1 MTILT
6 DSEKS
11 RLQPIISK
19 TTGPAPW
26 YWKNFPVVKSSS
38 GKEYEWVH
46 HGEEGQLAHLITL
59 HEAGKRND
67 PLLALNIYCT
77 PFEIDEGRFGIWC
90 PEGRNMVRVVAFDPN
105 ELRPFVF
112 EEIVGWFK
120 QSTERIFAK
129 VEPAADFE
137 FPAELK
143 EGMQELSVPE
153 PLRKV
158 KELPM
163 IARRGAT
170 GEDDAACAIF
180 VLYPHAGLVEVLP
193 QRWFNRKE
201 FDVGRQWITRL
212 TRDPVSHRI
221 IGDGVRIP
229 AFRLSE
235 NGRELDGW
243 LE

>member
-1 MTILT
+1 MSILP

-11 RLQPIISK
+11 RLQEIISK
-19 TTGPAPW
+19 TTGLAPW
-26 YWKNFPVVKSSS
+26 YWKNFPVVTSES
-38 GKEYEWVH
+38 GKKCEWVH
-46 HGEEGQLAHLITL
+46 HGEEGQLAHLVTL

-77 PFEIDEGRFGIWC
+77 PFEIGEGRFGIWC
-90 PEGRNMVRVVAFDPN
+90 PDGRNMLRVVAF
-105 ELRPFVF
+105 ELDALKPFVF

-137 FPAELK
+137 FSAELN

-153 PLRKV
+153 PLRGV

-170 GEDDAACAIF
+170 GDGDPACAVF
-180 VLYPHAGLVEVLP
+180 VLYPHAGLLEVLP

-212 TRDPVSHRI
+212 ARDPVSHRI
-221 IGDGVRIP
+221 IGDGMRIP

-235 NGRELDGW
+235 DGRELDGW
-243 LE
+243 IE

>member
-1 MTILT
+1 MSILP

-11 RLQPIISK
+11 RLQQIISK

-26 YWKNFPVVKSSS
+26 YWKNFPVVTSASRK
-38 GKEYEWVH
+38 KYEWVH
-46 HGEEGQLAHLITL
+46 HGEEGQLAHLVTL

-77 PFEIDEGRFGIWC
+77 PFEIGEGRFGIWC
-90 PEGRNMVRVVAFDPN
+90 PDGRNMVRVVAFELDA
-105 ELRPFVF
+105 LRPFVF

-129 VEPAADFE
+129 VEPSADFE
-137 FPAELK
+137 FSAELK

-153 PLRKV
+153 PLRGL

-170 GEDDAACAIF
+170 GEDDAACAVFI
-180 VLYPHAGLVEVLP
+180 LYPHAGLVEVLP
-193 QRWFNRKE
+193 QRWFNRKQ

-235 NGRELDGW
+235 DGRELDGW

>member
-1 MTILT
+1 MTILS

-11 RLQPIISK
+11 RLQEIISK

-26 YWKNFPVVKSSS
+26 YWKNFPVVTSAS

-46 HGEEGQLAHLITL
+46 HGEEGQLAHLVTL
-59 HEAGKRND
+59 HETGKTND

-77 PFEIDEGRFGIWC
+77 PFEIGEGRFGIWC
-90 PEGRNMVRVVAFDPN
+90 PDGRNMLRVVAF
-105 ELRPFVF
+105 ELEGLKPFVF

-129 VEPAADFE
+129 VEPSADFE
-137 FPAELK
+137 FSAELN

-153 PLRKV
+153 LLRGV

-170 GEDDAACAIF
+170 GED
-180 VLYPHAGLVEVLP
+180 G
-193 QRWFNRKE
+193 
-201 FDVGRQWITRL
+201 
-212 TRDPVSHRI
+212 S
-221 IGDGVRIP
+221 GVR
-229 AFRLSE
+229 RLHSVSAC
-235 NGRELDGW
+235 GAGGGASAALVQSQGVRCRAAVDHAVDARSGVAPDHRRWREDSGVPT
-243 LE
+243 ERRRA

>member
-11 RLQPIISK
+11 RLQQIIGK

-26 YWKNFPVVKSSS
+26 YWKNFPVVKSSA

-46 HGEEGQLAHLITL
+46 HGEEGQLAHLVTL

-77 PFEIDEGRFGIWC
+77 PFEIGEGRLGIWC
-90 PEGRNMVRVVAFDPN
+90 PEGRNMVRVVAFD
-105 ELRPFVF
+105 LDGLKPFVL

-129 VEPAADFE
+129 VEPSADFE
-137 FPAELK
+137 FSAELN

-153 PLRKV
+153 PLR
-158 KELPM
+158 
-163 IARRGAT
+163 G
-170 GEDDAACAIF
+170 GEGTCHGC
-180 VLYPHAGLVEVLP
+180 PAGS
-193 QRWFNRKE
+193 
-201 FDVGRQWITRL
+201 DGRERC
-212 TRDPVSHRI
+212 
-221 IGDGVRIP
+221 GVRHLHFVS
-229 AFRLSE
+229 ACGVGGGASAALVQSQGVRCRASS
-235 NGRELDGW
+235 GSRG
-243 LE
+243 

>member
-1 MTILT
+1 MTILS

-11 RLQPIISK
+11 RQQEIISK

-26 YWKNFPVVKSSS
+26 YWKNFPVVKGAT

-46 HGEEGQLAHLITL
+46 HGEEGQLAHLVTL
-59 HEAGKRND
+59 HETGKTND

-77 PFEIDEGRFGIWC
+77 PFEIGEGRFGIWC
-90 PEGRNMVRVVAFDPN
+90 PDGRNMLRVVAF
-105 ELRPFVF
+105 ELDGLKPFVF

-137 FPAELK
+137 FSAELN

-153 PLRKV
+153 PLRRV

-163 IARRGAT
+163 VARRGAT
-170 GEDDAACAIF
+170 GETDPACAIF

-193 QRWFNRKE
+193 QRWFTREK
-201 FDVGRQWITRL
+201 FDVGKQWITRVL
-212 TRDPVSHRI
+212 RDPVSHRI

-235 NGRELDGW
+235 SGCELDGW

>member
-11 RLQPIISK
+11 RLQQIIGK

-26 YWKNFPVVKSSS
+26 YWKNFPALKSAT

-46 HGEEGQLAHLITL
+46 HGEEGQLAHLVTL

-77 PFEIDEGRFGIWC
+77 PFEIAEGRLGIWC
-90 PEGRNMVRVVAFDPN
+90 PEGRNMVRVVAFD
-105 ELRPFVF
+105 LDGLKPFVL

-129 VEPAADFE
+129 VEPSADFE
-137 FPAELK
+137 FSAELN

-153 PLRKV
+153 ALRGV
-158 KELPM
+158 KELAM

-170 GEDDAACAIF
+170 GEGDAACAIF
-180 VLYPHAGLVEVLP
+180 ILYPHAGLVEVLP
-193 QRWFNRKE
+193 QRWF
-201 FDVGRQWITRL
+201 TREKSS
-212 TRDPVSHRI
+212 R
-221 IGDGVRIP
+221 
-229 AFRLSE
+229 
-235 NGRELDGW
+235 
-243 LE
+243 

>member
-1 MTILT
+1 MSILP

-11 RLQPIISK
+11 RLQQIVSK

-26 YWKNFPVVKSSS
+26 YWKNFPVVKSSA
-38 GKEYEWVH
+38 GKEYEWLH
-46 HGEEGQLAHLITL
+46 HGEEGQLAHLVTL

-77 PFEIDEGRFGIWC
+77 PFEIGEGRFGIWC
-90 PEGRNMVRVVAFDPN
+90 PDGRNMVRVVAF
-105 ELRPFVF
+105 ELDALKPFVF

-129 VEPAADFE
+129 VEPCADFE
-137 FPAELK
+137 FSAELK

-153 PLRKV
+153 PLRGV

-170 GEDDAACAIF
+170 GEDDAACAVFI
-180 VLYPHAGLVEVLP
+180 LYPHAGLVEVLP
-193 QRWFNRKE
+193 QRWFNRKQ

-229 AFRLSE
+229 PFRLSE
-235 NGRELDGW
+235 DGRDLDTW
-243 LE
+243 VE

>member
-1 MTILT
+1 MTILS

-11 RLQPIISK
+11 RLQQIISN

-26 YWKNFPVVKSSS
+26 YWKNFPVVKGKA
-38 GKEYEWVH
+38 GKEYEWLH
-46 HGEEGQLAHLITL
+46 HGEDGQLAHLVSL
-59 HEAGKRND
+59 HEAGKRNE
-67 PLLALNIYCT
+67 PLLALNIFCT
-77 PFEIDEGRFGIWC
+77 PFEIGTGTLGIWC
-90 PEGRNMVRVVAFDPN
+90 PEGRNSLRVVAF
-105 ELRPFVF
+105 ELNALKPFVF

-129 VEPAADFE
+129 VEPVTDLE
-137 FPAELK
+137 FSAELS

-153 PLRKV
+153 PLRDV
-158 KELPM
+158 KEFP
-163 IARRGAT
+163 IVARRTTSG
-170 GEDDAACAIF
+170 DAGPACAIF

-193 QRWFNRKE
+193 QRWFTREK
-201 FDVGRQWITRL
+201 FDVGKQWVTRV

-221 IGDGVRIP
+221 IGDGARIP

-235 NGRELDGW
+235 DGRDLDGW